1 MVTDHTNSHREEGSS
16 PLVSVILAV
25 RNEEKHIEP
34 VLISLL
40 QQNTPG
46 WGIEILV
53 VDGDSTDMTGE
64 IVKRIAS
71 YDSRVKLIT
80 NMHRKTPY
88 AFNLGIQNARGEY
101 ICILGA
107 HTRYAQNYI
116 ATCLDELKLQGAAG
130 CSGRVIVRP
139 GGNGFQARLIAWT
152 LSHPVGTSSGSMRN
166 RTAGFAESIPYPLFL
181 KSTVL
186 SVGGYN
192 TALHR
197 NQDNDLN
204 QRLRAHGHKLYI
216 TDKTSCEYFVSND
229 LLSLVRYAYKTGYWN
244 IISAKMNPSSM
255 SMRHFVP
262 GAFVLALTFSLLVA
276 GYSVMT
282 HAQSWMSLPLIL
294 LVALYSLVC
303 VTASWHTAWRERSF
317 EPLLMPLSLFLLHA
331 VYGAGTLSA
340 LLGNARSPSN
350 H

>member
-1 MVTDHTNSHREEGSS
+1 M
-16 PLVSVILAV
+16 AV
-25 RNEEKHIEP
+25 RNEERHIEL
-34 VLISLL
+34 VLSSLL
-40 QQNTPG
+40 QQKTTG
-46 WGIEILV
+46 WDIEIIV
-53 VDGDSTDMTGE
+53 VDGDSTDATGD
-64 IVKRIAS
+64 IVKRVAS

-80 NMHRKTPY
+80 NKHRKTPY
-88 AFNLGIQNARGEY
+88 AFNLGIEKARGEY

-107 HTRYAQNYI
+107 HTRYANNYI
-116 ATCLDELKLQGAAG
+116 ATCLDELKLHGVAG

-139 GGNGFQARLIAWT
+139 GGDSLQARLIAWT
-152 LSHPVGTSSGSMRN
+152 LSHPFGTSSGSMRT
-166 RTAGFAESIPYPLFL
+166 RASGFADSIPYPLFL
-181 KSTVL
+181 KSTVV
-186 SVGGYN
+186 SVGGYD

-204 QRLRAHGHKLYI
+204 QRLRAQGHKLYI
-216 TDKTSCEYFVSND
+216 TDKTCCEYFVSKD
-229 LLSLVRYAYKTGYWN
+229 LLSLARYAYKTGYWN
-244 IISAKMNPSSM
+244 IISVKMNPASM

-262 GAFVLALTFSLLVA
+262 GAFVLALSLSMLVA
-276 GYSVMT
+276 GYSIMT

-303 VTASWHTAWRERSF
+303 VTASWHTAWRERSL

-340 LLGNARSPSN
+340 ILGNARSPSS